1 MNDLRSEPAE
11 TKLPPGAKDAEAMA
25 RQRRET
31 FQAIAAC
38 FFFLANAVIVIGAL
52 PLEDRNPALV
62 GIFFQ
67 ATVFAIWLGA
77 GGSRFWIRGL
87 AFAGSYYYFWFYS
100 LRMETGGPFSL
111 AIVIG
116 LLVLMLAA
124 ASATLRMILHW
135 QTQPSPFRQFS
146 LGELLAAV
154 TTLAIVL
161 AVWSRP
167 LIEYVNWEGD
177 SRIRL
182 SLSHV
187 AWFGLFAVPAT
198 LLVALPS
205 FCERPK
211 NRWRAYYASLGLC
224 VALFVVSFFLHAWRD
239 GGFSANEFL
248 SGFLGTALFL
258 VVASYG
264 VFATESALQILGI
277 AFARPFVFPKRSQ
290 SAPATLRSECR
301 EKPGEAGR
309 DR

>member
-52 PLEDRNPALV
+52 PLEDRNPVLF

-87 AFAGSYYYFWFYS
+87 AFAGSYYYFWFCS
-100 LRMETGGPFSL
+100 LRLETGGPFSL

-124 ASATLRMILHW
+124 ASATLRTILHW

-146 LGELLAAV
+146 LGELLGAV

-182 SLSHV
+182 SLSHA

-198 LLVALPS
+198 LLVALAC

-211 NRWRAYYASLGLC
+211 NRWRAYYASLGIYLT
-224 VALFVVSFFLHAWRD
+224 LFVVGVFMSVWRNEVYLYSLV
-239 GGFSANEFL
+239 GGFL
-248 SGFLGTALFL
+248 SLTILLLVSSYAFFTA
-258 VVASYG
+258 
-264 VFATESALQILGI
+264 ESALELIGME
-277 AFARPFVFPKRSQ
+277 FARPLKSTIKPPASQ
-290 SAPATLRSECR
+290 EEPSASLPEP
-301 EKPGEAGR
+301 EF
-309 DR
+309 DRPT